1 MRLFA
6 SLFCALLF
14 AAVPAFS
21 QTPIAATPPMG
32 WNSWNHFAERVTDAD
47 VRSAADTLVS
57 TGMRD
62 AGYVYVNVD
71 DTWQG
76 KRDAQ
81 GVLQTNE
88 RFPDM
93 KALGDYIHSKGLKFG
108 IYSSPGAKTC
118 SSMCAT
124 DSVAGS
130 ANRPSRKKGS

>member
-1 MRLFA
+1 
-6 SLFCALLF
+6 
-14 AAVPAFS
+14 
-21 QTPIAATPPMG
+21 
-32 WNSWNHFAERVTDAD
+32 
-47 VRSAADTLVS
+47 
-57 TGMRD
+57 MRD

-81 GVLQTNE
+81 GVIHANE

-118 SSMCAT
+118 
-124 DSVAGS
+124 AGL
-130 ANRPSRKKGS
+130 